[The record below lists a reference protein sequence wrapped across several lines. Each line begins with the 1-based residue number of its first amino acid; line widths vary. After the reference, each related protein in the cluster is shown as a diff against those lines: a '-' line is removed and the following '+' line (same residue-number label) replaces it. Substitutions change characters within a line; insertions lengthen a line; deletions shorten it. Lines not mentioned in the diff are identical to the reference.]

1 MKGKGKIVSNKWIE
15 NCFNEQKKIPWRR
28 FAVDRDDKKGDESE
42 EEILCEWKTNLEPEE
57 DSDDDMVVIDKRK
70 IDKVAS
76 SSPQK
81 VVIAK
86 DDDDDDDIKETKEE
100 QKENMEIDSD
110 SSIDITAVECQAF
123 KNKIFYLNEDL
134 PASTV
139 LKFKHIIRNML
150 GTLTKDPSKAN
161 YVITSQGK
169 KLPKQIIAT
178 AEIVKDTWIQ
188 ECNDLQ
194 AFIPTSRYL
203 L

>member
-15 NCFNEQKKIPWRR
+15 SCFNEQKKIPWRR
-28 FAVDRDDKKGDESE
+28 FAVDRDDKKGEESE
-42 EEILCEWKTNLEPEE
+42 EEILCEWKTNLEIEE
-57 DSDDDMVVIDKRK
+57 DSDDDMVVVDRRKNDK
-70 IDKVAS
+70 IA

-81 VVIAK
+81 NVI
-86 DDDDDDDIKETKEE
+86 IKEDVNEEYVKEE

-139 LKFKHIIRNML
+139 LKFKHTIRNML

-169 KLPKQIIAT
+169 KLPKQINAT
-178 AEIVKDTWIQ
+178 AEIVKDIWIQ